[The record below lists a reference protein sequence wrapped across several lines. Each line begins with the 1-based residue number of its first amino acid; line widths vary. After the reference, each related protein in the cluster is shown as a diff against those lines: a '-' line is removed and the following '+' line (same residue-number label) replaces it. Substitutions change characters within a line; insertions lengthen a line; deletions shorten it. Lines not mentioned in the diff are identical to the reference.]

1 MKKIKNKYV
10 CFVKGVHCSSCS
22 VVIERKLKETKG
34 VFSVELN
41 EGENKISIEHSPETV
56 VNSAKL
62 NEMFE
67 NENYIFSEKPI
78 RVPGRKKYRIFALL
92 AGLAVAALFLIGKNN
107 GLVGN
112 VEIDSN
118 SSLSMFFLF
127 GLVAGISGCATLVG
141 SIILAMSKKWSSYSS
156 PQNTFRERFFPYF
169 SFNLGR
175 IFAYSLSGGLL
186 GLAGKGISLS
196 PRFGAFMVIVVS
208 LLMLLA
214 ALQMFEIPQLKR
226 FRFKVPEFLR
236 NFLTSQKASRGA
248 LAPFLIGAGTLFLP
262 CGFTLTAQGLALISA
277 SAVKGFLITTLFALG
292 TLPSLLAISAGAIK
306 FMNKPKYAQGFMQFT
321 AVILIFFALYNVN
334 AQLNVLGLPS
344 FGDVSL
350 PSGTTKEEN
359 KNINSSS
366 VREDGLP
373 PVVEGKQVVKMEA
386 TGHDYRPKKFKVKA
400 GIPIK
405 WEIFDR
411 GADGCTNA
419 IIAED
424 LFDGEIKLKKGQ
436 TSVKEFTVQKPG
448 RYKFSCWMGMVY
460 GSFEVVK

>member
-1 MKKIKNKYV
+1 
-10 CFVKGVHCSSCS
+10 
-22 VVIERKLKETKG
+22 
-34 VFSVELN
+34 
-41 EGENKISIEHSPETV
+41 
-56 VNSAKL
+56 
-62 NEMFE
+62 
-67 NENYIFSEKPI
+67 
-78 RVPGRKKYRIFALL
+78 
-92 AGLAVAALFLIGKNN
+92 
-107 GLVGN
+107 
-112 VEIDSN
+112 
-118 SSLSMFFLF
+118 
-127 GLVAGISGCATLVG
+127 
-141 SIILAMSKKWSSYSS
+141 
-156 PQNTFRERFFPYF
+156 
-169 SFNLGR
+169 
-175 IFAYSLSGGLL
+175 
-186 GLAGKGISLS
+186 
-196 PRFGAFMVIVVS
+196 
-208 LLMLLA
+208 
-214 ALQMFEIPQLKR
+214 
-226 FRFKVPEFLR
+226 
-236 NFLTSQKASRGA
+236 
-248 LAPFLIGAGTLFLP
+248 
-262 CGFTLTAQGLALISA
+262 LTAQGLALISA

-292 TLPSLLAISAGAIK
+292 TLPSLLAISVGAIK

-359 KNINSSS
+359 KNINSPSL
-366 VREDGLP
+366 REDGLP

-424 LFDGEIKLKKGQ
+424 LFGGEIKLKKGQ